1 MIDRFMQQM
10 EKDIHKSM
18 SVLGMTNEDL
28 KDHGTFMLV
37 VQMAGIQPHD
47 LDYYLRCL
55 GVTTPIY

>member
-37 VQMAGIQPHD
+37 VQMADIQPHD

-55 GVTTPIY
+55 GVTPPIY